1 MGNIL
6 TVPTSGIISFDS
18 LPYANL
24 EVQPLSSSSRIVYND
39 LGKITISST
48 SLSEERFG
56 VEGINGQLLTVK
68 DTLTGNVV
76 DIVGNLNVTNNIL
89 SGGVN
94 LKDSLTQTLNYTVS
108 SNNLAITSGN
118 TVSLSSLSFEN
129 ITPNNSIETIEE
141 FAATTNDDISR
152 GFAVTLY
159 NGRVYV
165 FAGTN
170 KNNPNHY
177 LEVNSNP
184 YLPIYKEIPLS
195 GNQMV
200 IDSFYLG
207 DFKSAKYT
215 LQIETNFNNEI
226 YYSEI
231 NVVGSVQTS
240 TGVASEYGQI
250 YTGELILGYDV
261 NVSFND
267 LNLVL
272 LYGSSVVP
280 EHKLIVKGHRTNLYR
295 I

>member
-18 LPYANL
+18 LPYSNL

-76 DIVGNLNVTNNIL
+76 NIVGNLNVTNNIL

-118 TVSLSSLSFEN
+118 IVSLSSLSFEN

-267 LNLVL
+267 LNLIL

>member
-76 DIVGNLNVTNNIL
+76 NIVGNLNVTNNIL
-89 SGGVN
+89 SGGIN
-94 LKDSLTQTLNYTVS
+94 LKDSLTQTLNYTAS
-108 SNNLAITSGN
+108 SNNLEITSGN
-118 TVSLSSLSFEN
+118 IVSLSSLSFEN
-129 ITPNNSIETIEE
+129 ITPINSIETIEE
-141 FAATTNDDISR
+141 FAATTNDNISR

-165 FAGTN
+165 FAGID

-184 YLPIYKEIPLS
+184 YLPIYKEVPLS

-231 NVVGSVQTS
+231 NVVGSVQNS

-267 LNLVL
+267 LNLIL
-272 LYGSSVVP
+272 LYGSSMVP

>member
-18 LPYANL
+18 LPYSNL

-56 VEGINGQLLTVK
+56 VQGINGQLLTVK

-76 DIVGNLNVTNNIL
+76 NIVGNLNVTNNIL

-118 TVSLSSLSFEN
+118 IVSLSSLSFEN

-267 LNLVL
+267 LNLIL
-272 LYGSSVVP
+272 LYGSSAVP

>member
-24 EVQPLSSSSRIVYND
+24 EVQSLSSSSRIVYNN

-76 DIVGNLNVTNNIL
+76 NIVGNLNVTNNIL

-118 TVSLSSLSFEN
+118 IVSLSSLSFEN
-129 ITPNNSIETIEE
+129 ITPNNSIKTIEE
-141 FAATTNDDISR
+141 FAETTNDDINR

-261 NVSFND
+261 NVYLND
-267 LNLVL
+267 LNLIL

>member
-24 EVQPLSSSSRIVYND
+24 EVQPLSSSSRIVYD
-39 LGKITISST
+39 DFGKITIFST

-56 VEGINGQLLTVK
+56 VEGANGQLLTVK

-89 SGGVN
+89 SGGIN
-94 LKDSLTQTLNYTVS
+94 LKDSLTQTLNYTAS
-108 SNNLAITSGN
+108 SNNLEITSGN
-118 TVSLSSLSFEN
+118 VVSLSALSFEN
-129 ITPNNSIETIEE
+129 ITPIDSIKTIEE
-141 FAATTNDDISR
+141 FAAITNDDINR

-170 KNNPNHY
+170 KNNSSHY
-177 LEVNSNP
+177 LEVNNNP
-184 YLPIYKEIPLS
+184 HSPIYREVSLS
-195 GNQMV
+195 GNQII
-200 IDSFYLG
+200 IDSFHLG

-215 LQIETNFNNEI
+215 IQIETNFNNEI

-250 YTGELILGYDV
+250 YTEELILGYDV
-261 NVSFND
+261 NISLNN
-267 LNLVL
+267 LNLIL
-272 LYGSSVVP
+272 LYESSMVP
-280 EHKLIVKGHRTNLYR
+280 ENKLIIKGHRTNFYK

>member
-1 MGNIL
+1 VGNIL

-24 EVQPLSSSSRIVYND
+24 EVQSLSSSSRIVYNN

-68 DTLTGNVV
+68 DTLTGNAVN
-76 DIVGNLNVTNNIL
+76 IVGNLNVTNDIL

-118 TVSLSSLSFEN
+118 IVSLSSLSFEN
-129 ITPNNSIETIEE
+129 ITPNNSIKTIEE
-141 FAATTNDDISR
+141 FAETTNDDINR

-261 NVSFND
+261 NVYLND
-267 LNLVL
+267 LNLIL

>member
-18 LPYANL
+18 LPYSNL

-76 DIVGNLNVTNNIL
+76 NIVGNLNVTNNIL

-118 TVSLSSLSFEN
+118 IVSLSSLSFEN

>member
-6 TVPTSGIISFDS
+6 TVPTSGVISFDS

-24 EVQPLSSSSRIVYND
+24 QVQPLSSSARIAYNN

-48 SLSEERFG
+48 SSSGERFG
-56 VEGINGQLLTVK
+56 VEGTNGQLLTVT
-68 DTLTGNVV
+68 DTLTGNAVN
-76 DIVGNLNVTNNIL
+76 IVGNLNVTSNIL

-118 TVSLSSLSFEN
+118 TVSLSALSFEN
-129 ITPNNSIETIEE
+129 ITPNNSIKTIEE
-141 FAATTNDDISR
+141 FAQTTNDDISR
-152 GFAVTLY
+152 GFAITLY
-159 NGRVYV
+159 NGRVYA
-165 FAGTN
+165 FAGTD

-184 YLPIYKEIPLS
+184 YLPIYREVSLS
-195 GNQMV
+195 GNQME

-207 DFKSAKYT
+207 DFKTAKYT

-261 NVSFND
+261 NVY
-267 LNLVL
+267 LNNLSLML
-272 LYGSSVVP
+272 LYGSSAVP
-280 EHKLIVKGHRTNLYR
+280 EHKLIVKGHRTNLYK

>member
-24 EVQPLSSSSRIVYND
+24 EVQSLSSSSRIVYNN

-68 DTLTGNVV
+68 DTLTGNAVN
-76 DIVGNLNVTNNIL
+76 IVGNLNVTNDIL

-118 TVSLSSLSFEN
+118 IVSLSSLSFEN
-129 ITPNNSIETIEE
+129 ITPNNSIKTIEE
-141 FAATTNDDISR
+141 FAETTNDDINR

-261 NVSFND
+261 NVYLND
-267 LNLVL
+267 LNLIL

>member
-24 EVQPLSSSSRIVYND
+24 EVQSLSSSSRIVYNN

-68 DTLTGNVV
+68 DTLTGNAVN
-76 DIVGNLNVTNNIL
+76 IVGNLNVTNNIL

-118 TVSLSSLSFEN
+118 IVSLSSLSFEN
-129 ITPNNSIETIEE
+129 ITPNNSIKTIEE
-141 FAATTNDDISR
+141 FAETTNDDINR

-261 NVSFND
+261 NVYLND
-267 LNLVL
+267 LNLIL